1 MTSFDFDMDIS
12 FGKQP
17 SERVNENDKQSVRSG
32 YWLLIL
38 WNPSLRNG
46 LWKKDIDM
54 IMLYISGARLLQSD
68 FWRGCLRQA
77 GKVLVVN
84 MEFQCNTHRWVLII
98 VPALSVSCWSVMQ
111 YVLYSTR
118 HVYLAM
124 SVPCTR
130 AIADKRL
137 TPTRAILIGLNN
149 KQHKTNVENSFQLL
163 KFDRAFYLTSIEMTG
178 PSGSR

>member
-1 MTSFDFDMDIS
+1 
-12 FGKQP
+12 
-17 SERVNENDKQSVRSG
+17 
-32 YWLLIL
+32 
-38 WNPSLRNG
+38 
-46 LWKKDIDM
+46 
-54 IMLYISGARLLQSD
+54 
-68 FWRGCLRQA
+68 
-77 GKVLVVN
+77 
-84 MEFQCNTHRWVLII
+84 
-98 VPALSVSCWSVMQ
+98 MQ

-124 SVPCTR
+124 SVPRTR

-163 KFDRAFYLTSIEMTG
+163 KFDRAFYLTSIAVIG